1 MREYPPAHVIHEATC
16 PDAPP
21 GLITF
26 RVDLVPAVHPNAR
39 AHTCVSPATVQNN
52 REVVA
57 EPGDA
62 GDHAYEP
69 GAYRPV
75 DAARWLCRH
84 CDGTHGEVDNV
95 SELLR

>member
-1 MREYPPAHVIHEATC
+1 MRNYPPAHVIHEAIC
-16 PDAPP
+16 EDAPP
-21 GLITF
+21 GLISF
-26 RVDLVPAVHPNAR
+26 RAQLIPAVHPNAR

-69 GAYRPV
+69 SPNRPG
-75 DAARWLCRH
+75 DATRPLCRR
-84 CDGTHGEVDNV
+84 CSGTHGETDIA
-95 SELLR
+95 ELLR

>member
-21 GLITF
+21 GLLSF
-26 RVDLVPAVHPNAR
+26 RAHLIPAVHPNAR
-39 AHTCVSPATVQNN
+39 AHGCISPQTVANN

-69 GAYRPV
+69 SDNRPA
-75 DAARWLCRH
+75 DATRPLCRH
-84 CDGTHGEVDNV
+84 CSGTHGEVHV
-95 SELLR
+95 GEWLR